1 MLMNIKEYKM
11 KKTYQIT
18 DEGKRELELE
28 LEELKGRRG
37 AIAEKIA
44 EARDFG
50 DLSENAEY
58 DSAREEQG
66 LVESRIAEIEDILL
80 NAELIKVGKSSK
92 VILGSKV
99 KLKTGKKTVIYTV
112 VGPVE
117 ADPLEGKISNESPIG
132 EALMDKKVGQSVT
145 INTPKGKITYEIIS
159 IR

>member
-1 MLMNIKEYKM
+1 M
-11 KKTYQIT
+11 KKLYQIT
-18 DEGKRELELE
+18 EDGKRELEDE
-28 LEELKGRRG
+28 LEELKSRRG
-37 AIAEKIA
+37 GIADKIA

-80 NAELIKVGKSSK
+80 NAELIKGGSK
-92 VILGSKV
+92 TKVSLGSKV
-99 KLKTGKKTVIYTV
+99 ELRTSDRTVTYTV

-132 EALMDKKVGQSVT
+132 LALMGKKVGDSAT
-145 INTPKGKITYEIIS
+145 ISTPKGETVYEITKIS
-159 IR
+159 

>member
-1 MLMNIKEYKM
+1 M
-11 KKTYQIT
+11 KKLYQIT
-18 DEGKRELELE
+18 DEGRTELEVE
-28 LEELKGRRG
+28 LTELKSRRG

-80 NAELIKVGKSSK
+80 NAEIIKAGSK
-92 VILGSKV
+92 TKVALGSKV
-99 KLKTGKKTVIYTV
+99 ELKTGDKTVVYCL

-132 EALMDKKVGQSVT
+132 EALMGKKVGDTVT
-145 INTPKGKITYEIIS
+145 ITTPKGETTYEIVKIS
-159 IR
+159 

>member
-1 MLMNIKEYKM
+1 M
-11 KKTYQIT
+11 KKLYQIT
-18 DEGKRELELE
+18 EEGRHELEEE

-37 AIAEKIA
+37 GIADKIA

-80 NAELIKVGKSSK
+80 NAEIIKAPKGSK
-92 VILGSKV
+92 VSLGSKV
-99 KLKTGKKTVIYTV
+99 ELKTGKKTVVYTI

-132 EALMDKKVGQSVT
+132 LALMGKKVGDIAVIT
-145 INTPKGKITYEIIS
+145 TPKGDIQYEIVKIG
-159 IR
+159 

>member
-1 MLMNIKEYKM
+1 M

-18 DEGKRELELE
+18 DEGRKELEAE

-37 AIAEKIA
+37 DIADKIA

-80 NAELIKVGKSSK
+80 NAELIKSGKSSK
-92 VILGSKV
+92 VTLGSKV
-99 KLKTGKKTVIYTV
+99 ELKTGAKTVTYSV

-132 EALMDKKVGQSVT
+132 EALMGKKVGDT
-145 INTPKGKITYEIIS
+145 ITITTPKGEISYEIVSIS
-159 IR
+159 